1 MTQSQELLEFTIPS
15 FLYCHD
21 LYVWFRGE
29 TVILLVFLKFKEIFC
44 KEPTEIYF
52 QKNWQRIFLLIISL
66 LFSPNNSRLR
76 SLENV
81 IEYLKTDGTCKCGL
95 ECPFFIHKVFNFDA
109 RIPSKPILVN
119 SRAEPLKSGCKHY
132 VIDYLDVSNNLQQS
146 SEATGNE
153 ASDAK
158 LSGFSAVAP
167 KRGAVCEHW

>member
-1 MTQSQELLEFTIPS
+1 MRSLYISNITKQENLTQSQELPEFTIPS

-29 TVILLVFLKFKEIFC
+29 TVILLV
-44 KEPTEIYF
+44 F

-119 SRAEPLKSGCKHY
+119 SRAEPLQSGCKHY